1 MNIKKI
7 IICARLDMITI
18 ILVGIMHYKG
28 ASIYNAKLRPALSL
42 SSCISWLQ
50 GPVSCTYSI

>member
-28 ASIYNAKLRPALSL
+28 ASIYNVKLRPALSL
-42 SSCISWLQ
+42 SSCMSWSQ
-50 GPVSCTYSI
+50 GPVSHTYSI